1 MLDFENKYYSKEINF
16 ICGCDEAGRG
26 CLCGPVVAAAVI
38 LPKDYSN
45 ELVNDSKQLKPKQRE
60 TLFLDIIKNALS
72 YGVGYIDSVTID
84 QINIYEASRQAMI
97 KAIKNLNHKSD
108 LILTDAMPIN
118 FLNTKVIPI
127 IKGDAKSF
135 SIASAS
141 IIAKVTR
148 DHIMDELDKLY
159 PQYQFKKH
167 KGYGTKLHLQCLEKY
182 GPLKG
187 IHRFSYKPVKKIIDP
202 IIKLF

>member
-45 ELVNDSKQLKPKQRE
+45 ELVNDSKQLTPKQRE
-60 TLFLDIIKNALS
+60 VLFLDIIKNALS

-108 LILTDAMPIN
+108 LILTDAMSIN
-118 FLNTKVIPI
+118 SLNTKVIQI
-127 IKGDAKSF
+127 IKGDAKCKC
-135 SIASAS
+135 IAAAS
-141 IIAKVTR
+141 IIAKVCR
-148 DHIMDELDKLY
+148 DHYMLAMALKY
-159 PQYQFKKH
+159 PQYNLDKN
-167 KGYGTKLHLQCLEKY
+167 KGYGTKTHLDALEKY
-182 GPLKG
+182 GPIPKF
-187 IHRFSYKPVKKIIDP
+187 HRFTYAP
-202 IIKLF
+202 IKNHQLKLF

>member
-45 ELVNDSKQLKPKQRE
+45 ELVNDSKQLTPKQRE
-60 TLFLDIIKNALS
+60 VLFLDIIKNALS

-108 LILTDAMPIN
+108 LILTDAMSIN
-118 FLNTKVIPI
+118 SLNTKAIPI
-127 IKGDAKSF
+127 IKGDAKCKC
-135 SIASAS
+135 IAAAS
-141 IIAKVTR
+141 IIAKVCR
-148 DHIMDELDKLY
+148 DHYMLAMALKY
-159 PQYQFKKH
+159 PQYNLDKN
-167 KGYGTKLHLQCLEKY
+167 KGYGTKTHLDALEKY
-182 GPLKG
+182 GPIPKF
-187 IHRFSYKPVKKIIDP
+187 HRFTYAP
-202 IIKLF
+202 IKNRQLKLF

>member
-45 ELVNDSKQLKPKQRE
+45 ELVNDSKQLTPKQRE

-118 FLNTKVIPI
+118 FLNIKVIPI
-127 IKGDAKSF
+127 IKGDAKCKC
-135 SIASAS
+135 IAAAS
-141 IIAKVTR
+141 IIAKVCR
-148 DHIMDELDKLY
+148 DHYMLAMAIKY
-159 PQYQFKKH
+159 PQYNLDKN
-167 KGYGTKLHLQCLEKY
+167 KGYGTKTHLDALEKY
-182 GPLKG
+182 GPIPKF
-187 IHRFSYKPVKKIIDP
+187 HRFTYAP
-202 IIKLF
+202 IKNRQLKLF

>member
-45 ELVNDSKQLKPKQRE
+45 PLINDSKQLTPKQRE

-118 FLNTKVIPI
+118 SLNIKVIPI
-127 IKGDAKSF
+127 IKGDAKCKC
-135 SIASAS
+135 IAAAS
-141 IIAKVTR
+141 IIAKVCR
-148 DHIMDELDKLY
+148 DHYMLAMALKY
-159 PQYQFKKH
+159 PQYNLDKN
-167 KGYGTKLHLQCLEKY
+167 KGYGTKAHLEALEKF
-182 GPLKG
+182 GP
-187 IHRFSYKPVKKIIDP
+187 IPNFHRFTYAP
-202 IIKLF
+202 IKTRQLKLF

>member
-45 ELVNDSKQLKPKQRE
+45 ELVNDSKQLTPKQRE

-118 FLNTKVIPI
+118 FLNTKVISI
-127 IKGDAKSF
+127 IKGDAKCKC
-135 SIASAS
+135 IAAAS
-141 IIAKVTR
+141 IIAKVCR
-148 DHIMDELDKLY
+148 DHYMLAMALKY
-159 PQYQFKKH
+159 PQYNLDKN
-167 KGYGTKLHLQCLEKY
+167 KGYGTKTHLEALEKF
-182 GPLKG
+182 GP
-187 IHRFSYKPVKKIIDP
+187 IPNFHRFTYAP
-202 IIKLF
+202 IKNRQLKLF